1 MEIPNIQCGIALGVC
16 LVSLIDTLEDEG
28 FRPKRVSASEVSFTR
43 NKKTYLASCPE
54 GEGTLLTLC
63 SPPLYKISGHD
74 DRGSILEAINRI
86 NGNCTLGK
94 IVIKNNSVRAFVEA
108 RYQRMGAAAALLSS
122 YIDDI
127 DALVEAFRLRARI
140 EGRPEMPI

>member
-1 MEIPNIQCGIALGVC
+1 MEIPNIECGIALGVC
-16 LVSLIDTLEDEG
+16 LVSLIDALEDEG
-28 FRPKRVSASEVSFTR
+28 FQPKRVSACEVTFTR

-63 SPPLYKISGHD
+63 SPPLYEISGHD

-94 IVIKNNSVRAFVEA
+94 IVIKGNSIRTFVEA
-108 RYQRMGAAAALLSS
+108 RYQRMGAAAALLGT

-127 DALVEAFRLRARI
+127 DALVEALSLHVRI
-140 EGRPEMPI
+140 ESQSGTQQ